1 MSYAELQVTTHF
13 SFLRGASSAQ
23 ELFETAKA
31 LGVQALGIVDRNS
44 LAGIVR
50 ALEASRATGVR
61 LVVGCLLD
69 LADGMSLLV
78 YPMDRPAYSRLTRLI
93 TLGKSRGGKNNCI
106 LHWDDVVAYS
116 EGVIGILVPDLP
128 DDTCAVQLR
137 KMADATGPRVQHAMS
152 ARRLACLKM
161 SSRRYLQVCGPGR
174 RRCPTGTSAS
184 SISILTTGA

>member
-1 MSYAELQVTTHF
+1 MGFSHELRRAPGHDTF

-93 TLGKSRGGKNNCI
+93 TLGKSRGSKNNCI

-128 DDTCAVQLR
+128 TILARCSCARWRTL
-137 KMADATGPRVQHAMS
+137 
-152 ARRLACLKM
+152 
-161 SSRRYLQVCGPGR
+161 PGQGCNT
-174 RRCPTGTSAS
+174 RCRQ
-184 SISILTTGA
+184 GAWPA